1 MVMAGMMMRGDGGG
15 TNITIY
21 TRLSSRMQMTMS
33 LNDAE
38 NNIVKIG
45 KKGIALKSIKAYV
58 PLHHCTFVRLLTA
71 LLKPW

>member
-1 MVMAGMMMRGDGGG
+1 
-15 TNITIY
+15 
-21 TRLSSRMQMTMS
+21 MQMTMS

-58 PLHHCTFVRLLTA
+58 PLHHYCTFVRLLTA